1 MNAPGRQ
8 NSGRRCTSA
17 VEPPP
22 RAKMVYLDAAAQE
35 CLYRA
40 SLQKVDGGGI
50 AASASTQDMQIFKFL
65 VPRY

>member
-1 MNAPGRQ
+1 
-8 NSGRRCTSA
+8 
-17 VEPPP
+17 
-22 RAKMVYLDAAAQE
+22 MVYLDAAAQE